1 MTNEELILE
10 RLDRI
15 ERQIAP
21 MARASNTI
29 TGLKDDLTPLMNQAF
44 RLLIKELSDVE
55 ASVQLED
62 ILELIKRSL
71 RSVRDILFSL
81 EQLQGIVDLIKTVE
95 PLMRSS
101 VPKIISYLDEMEQK
115 GVFRMMTATLEVRA
129 KAAAAYDVED
139 IDQIGDGLIAMLGLL
154 QKVSDPKTL
163 ALLEKLAEIPA
174 NLDLTNAKKVGP
186 FGLVSAAS
194 SKEVKE
200 GVGVLM
206 ELTKAMGQLKEIED
220 TAS

>member
-10 RLDRI
+10 RLERI
-15 ERQIAP
+15 ESQIAP
-21 MARASNTI
+21 MARASDTI

-44 RLLIKELSDVE
+44 RLLIKELEDVE

-62 ILELIKRSL
+62 VLELIKRSL

-81 EQLQGIVDLIKTVE
+81 NQLQSIVDLVQTIE
-95 PLMRSS
+95 PLLRSS
-101 VPKIISYLDEMEQK
+101 VPQIIKYLDDLEQR
-115 GVFRMMTATLEVRA
+115 GVFRVMTATLEFRA

-139 IDQIGDGLIAMLGLL
+139 IDRIGDGLIAMLGLL
-154 QKVSDPKTL
+154 QKVSDPKTV

-174 NLDLTNAKKVGP
+174 KLDLAGAKKVGP
-186 FGLVSAAS
+186 FGLVSAVS

-200 GVGVLM
+200 GLGVLM
-206 ELTKAMGQLKEIED
+206 ELTKAMGQLKEIENA
-220 TAS
+220 AS